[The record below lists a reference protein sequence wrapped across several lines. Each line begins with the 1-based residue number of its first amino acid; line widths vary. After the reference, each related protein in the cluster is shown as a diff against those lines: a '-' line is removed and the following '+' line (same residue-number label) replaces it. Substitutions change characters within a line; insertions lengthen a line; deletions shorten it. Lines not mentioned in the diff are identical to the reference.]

1 MSDNQLVAQNMT
13 AYTKYRYCKWIDEIP
28 EISKAGTYTLN
39 PVGGSSKENIAYKI
53 KPVGSDEYFVV
64 EYRKKEG
71 FDKSLPGS
79 GLLIYR
85 INPAYTGGNVNYNGT
100 TRLDEQYIFRPNGTT
115 TSDGDIT
122 KAFFSARVEELLLVA
137 RLQPSPSIAMAR
149 RHLLPSATFLL
160 AEALS
165 RSISTNLP
173 TTFL

>member
-1 MSDNQLVAQNMT
+1 MT

-28 EISKAGTYTLN
+28 EISEAGTYTLN

-64 EYRKKEG
+64 EYRKRKVSTRVFLVRVCLFTE
-71 FDKSLPGS
+71 STLPTLEATS
-79 GLLIYR
+79 TIMALPDSTNSTSSVLTEPSHRMVISQ
-85 INPAYTGGNVNYNGT
+85 
-100 TRLDEQYIFRPNGTT
+100 RLSSVP
-115 TSDGDIT
+115 
-122 KAFFSARVEELLLVA
+122 RVEELLLVA

-165 RSISTNLP
+165 RSICTNLP

>member
-1 MSDNQLVAQNMT
+1 MRCLTHWAPTICIMLQEASTLLGIWDLMSDNQLVAQNMT

-28 EISKAGTYTLN
+28 EISKAGTCTLY

-64 EYRKKEG
+64 EYRKQEG

-100 TRLDEQYIFRPNGTT
+100 TRLDEQYIF
-115 TSDGDIT
+115 
-122 KAFFSARVEELLLVA
+122 
-137 RLQPSPSIAMAR
+137 PS
-149 RHLLPSATFLL
+149 
-160 AEALS
+160 
-165 RSISTNLP
+165 
-173 TTFL
+173 